1 MPDVK
6 TLLPLQDID
15 RHLYHLRKERARKPQ
30 ELAGLRRAVAD
41 AQAACEEKERA
52 VKDLKI
58 EASKLDLEMKSMDE
72 RIKKL
77 DADSLKAKKNSDF
90 LAIKKAIGG
99 IQADQSMIAEKWL
112 ELEARI
118 EVATRAWKEA
128 ETEWKAAQARLAA
141 EEARIRGEIDM
152 LDKAIAEMEAKR
164 GEARA
169 GLDMEML
176 GVYERII
183 RSEGKEGQALAK
195 VLRHPLALQPP
206 RKGRKAKGDGE
217 EPEAEPEFSSFSYSC
232 SGCNSQ
238 LNLQDVN
245 LLILGREVRICRNC
259 SRILY
264 YQESASA
271 Q

>member
-15 RHLYHLRKERARKPQ
+15 RHLYNLRRERARKPQ

-41 AQAACEEKERA
+41 AETACQQKEHA
-52 VKDLKI
+52 VRELKL

-77 DADSLKAKKNSDF
+77 DADALKAKKNSDF
-90 LAIKKAIGG
+90 LAIKKTIGG
-99 IQADQSMIAEKWL
+99 IQADQSVVAEKWL

-118 EVATRAWKEA
+118 EIATRAWKETEA
-128 ETEWKAAQARLAA
+128 ELKAAQARLAA
-141 EEARIRGEIDM
+141 EESRIQREIEV

-164 GEARA
+164 AEARA
-169 GLDMEML
+169 GLDVEML

-195 VLRHPLALQPP
+195 VLRQPLALQPQ
-206 RKGRKAKGDGE
+206 RKGRKAKGGVD
-217 EPEAEPEFSSFSYSC
+217 EPEVEPEFSSFSYSC

-245 LLILGREVRICRNC
+245 LLILGREIRLCRNC

-264 YQESASA
+264 YQESGRV